1 MMRFLKKKN
10 GDRVLQEYSMSKQE
24 YVDVEMFDE
33 EIAPSQEL
41 YTALRD
47 RDSKV
52 MGKKIVILAGPEFLH
67 RLHAENYEL
76 SPSGYL
82 KQYNSFMGN
91 ELLLVSSLGNKFKL
105 VVEV

>member
-10 GDRVLQEYSMSKQE
+10 GEKILQEYSMSKKE
-24 YVDVEMFDE
+24 YVDVLMVDE
-33 EIAPSQEL
+33 EVAPSQEL
-41 YTALRD
+41 YTALND
-47 RDSKV
+47 N
-52 MGKKIVILAGPEFLH
+52 KIFGRRVVILAGPEFLH